1 MARKV
6 VNASEIRAAFAAD
19 QAKREKASRSKK
31 LPPPPP
37 VDPAFRVLKLD
48 DGLLRSH
55 FAWCPD
61 SQMPAVAP
69 NSSGLMVCGQLHLRM
84 QHLGGLRSLWDLVDK
99 SGWLVIEGLWL
110 DTDPREQYLL
120 VAARLSR
127 GGSPGGTV
135 NPLELWRL
143 WQPSYRPRFECNPN
157 GADGPSAEMREALD
171 ETLGKHLKES
181 VRPWEE
187 RQAFA
192 QFAELTK
199 DIEALSKRIQELDE
213 QRRGLRRVAGGSRDA
228 MANVRRTIVE
238 AEAQLA
244 VLSEAIASVTPPTVP
259 TIRQR
264 LCEVKWFVQPPE
276 ARNEAF

>member
-6 VNASEIRAAFAAD
+6 VNASEVMAAFAAD
-19 QAKREKASRSKK
+19 QAKREKASRGKK

-55 FAWCPD
+55 FAWCPAF
-61 SQMPAVAP
+61 QMPAVAP
-69 NSSGLMVCGQLHLRM
+69 NCSVPIVRGHLHLRM
-84 QHLGGLRSLWDLVDK
+84 QHLGGLRSLWDLVGK

-127 GGSPGGTV
+127 GGSPGRTV

-143 WQPSYRPRFECNPN
+143 WQPSYRPRFECNPT
-157 GADGPSAEMREALD
+157 GADGPSAEMREAID
-171 ETLGKHLKES
+171 ETLGRHLKES

-192 QFAELTK
+192 KFAKLSK
-199 DIEALSKRIQELDE
+199 DIEALSTQIQELDE
-213 QRRGLRRVAGGSRDA
+213 QRRGLRRVATGSRDA
-228 MANVRRTIVE
+228 MASVRRTILE

-244 VLSEAIASVTPPTVP
+244 VLSEAIASVTPPPVP
-259 TIRQR
+259 MIRQR
-264 LCEVKWFVQPPE
+264 LCEVQWFVQPPE
-276 ARNEAF
+276 SRSEDV

>member
-1 MARKV
+1 LARKV

-19 QAKREKASRSKK
+19 QAKREKASRAKK

-55 FAWCPD
+55 FAWCPA
-61 SQMPAVAP
+61 SQMPAVVP
-69 NSSGLMVCGQLHLRM
+69 NSSVRIVRGQLHLRM
-84 QHLGGLRSLWDLVDK
+84 QHLGGLRALWDLVGK
-99 SGWLVIEGLWL
+99 SGWLVIEAIWL

-157 GADGPSAEMREALD
+157 GLDGPSAEMREALD

-199 DIEALSKRIQELDE
+199 DIEALSTRIQELDE
-213 QRRGLRRVAGGSRDA
+213 QRRCLRRVAGGSRDA

-244 VLSEAIASVTPPTVP
+244 VLSEAIASVTPPTVSM
-259 TIRQR
+259 IRQR
-264 LCEVKWFVQPPE
+264 LCEVQWFVQPPE